1 MKDKLTIVIPAKN
14 EEKYI
19 ARTLQSL
26 NKQKGIEGVD
36 VIVADGGSTDNTLE
50 VIYSLRKFL
59 SFDIS
64 VIVGG
69 TAARGRNAGADFIK
83 KDYIL
88 FLDAD
93 TTIDGSNTILKAVN
107 RMSIYDLITCK
118 IRSRD
123 KGFSKIAFKVFEFFH
138 SKMKE
143 PFSTGVFFLTSREE
157 FERLGGFDETLKH
170 TEDYILSRKY
180 NKKDFFILDAYVTQ
194 DSRRFKK
201 MGYPR
206 FIWMLL
212 LNYIRRNDINHFRKD
227 IGYW

>member
-19 ARTLQSL
+19 TRTLLSL
-26 NKQKGIEGVD
+26 NEQKRIEGVD
-36 VIVADGGSTDNTLE
+36 VIIADGGSTDNTLQA
-50 VIYSLRKFL
+50 VYSLRESLK
-59 SFDIS
+59 FDIS
-64 VIVGG
+64 IIEGG
-69 TAARGRNAGADFIK
+69 TAARGRNVGAKFIK
-83 KDYIL
+83 KQYIL

-93 TTIDGSNTILKAVN
+93 TTIDSSDTIIKAVN
-107 RMSIYDLITCK
+107 RMSIYNLITCK

-123 KGFSKIAFKVFEFFH
+123 KGFSRIAFRVFEFFH
-138 SKMKE
+138 SRMKE
-143 PFSTGVFFLTSREE
+143 PFSTGVFFLTNREE
-157 FERLGGFDETLKH
+157 FERLGEFDETLKH

-180 NKKDFFILDAYVTQ
+180 DKNSFFILDAYVTQ

-206 FIWMLL
+206 FVWMLL

>member
-1 MKDKLTIVIPAKN
+1 MKDKLTIVIPAKY

-36 VIVADGGSTDNTLE
+36 VIIADGGSTDNTLGIVYNLRE
-50 VIYSLRKFL
+50 SLKY
-59 SFDIS
+59 DIS

-83 KDYIL
+83 KEYIL

-93 TTIDGSNTILKAVN
+93 TTIDDPLTIKKALSKAT
-107 RMSIYDLITCK
+107 RYKLITCK

-180 NKKDFFILDAYVTQ
+180 DKNSFLILDAYVTQ